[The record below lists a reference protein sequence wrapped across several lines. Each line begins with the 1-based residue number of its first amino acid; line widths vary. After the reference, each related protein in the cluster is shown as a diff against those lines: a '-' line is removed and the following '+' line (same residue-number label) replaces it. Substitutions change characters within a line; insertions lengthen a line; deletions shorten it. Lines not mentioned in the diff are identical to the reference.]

1 MRAILSAI
9 EMNHA
14 IDARE
19 GCATTLVAV
28 GIELLLGENI
38 TAVLLNY

>member
-1 MRAILSAI
+1 MRAIFGAI

-14 IDARE
+14 IDTRE
-19 GCATTLVAV
+19 RCATTLVTV

-38 TAVLLNY
+38 TAVLLKY